1 MFTAEQYRAKA
12 SEYAKL
18 METANGPNEVREYQS
33 LERSFTELVDNA
45 QCLVF
50 GYSFIFGFGYSL
62 LSHAGRFTISE
73 LGDLMADRGDIFIR
87 IVIVVGIMECVCV
100 GLWLFHSPL
109 NT

>member
-1 MFTAEQYRAKA
+1 LSAGFSPVLICLRISERRNYNLSNEQFG
-12 SEYAKL
+12 S
-18 METANGPNEVREYQS
+18 V
-33 LERSFTELVDNA
+33 F
-45 QCLVF
+45 LVF